1 MSHLGRLQ
9 TRLTFF
15 LMKMAFLSIVILM
28 ARETPA
34 IGLLAITFLPG
45 ARSLLMKTVT
55 LRVFA

>member
-1 MSHLGRLQ
+1 
-9 TRLTFF
+9 
-15 LMKMAFLSIVILM
+15 MKMAFLSIVILM

-34 IGLLAITFLPG
+34 IGLLAIIFLPG